1 MTAVPIS
8 SMTLLTSLRRSASM
22 ASTGTSNSEEY
33 DAHEHEPMML
43 MGMATG
49 ASTRKEYDVK
59 ESAIYDERADSL
71 DDPAYS
77 L

>member
-1 MTAVPIS
+1 MTTVPIS

-33 DAHEHEPMML
+33 DVHEHEPMML

-49 ASTRKEYDVK
+49 ASTCEEYDVK
-59 ESAIYDERADSL
+59 EAAIYDERADSL
-71 DDPAYS
+71 DDPAY
-77 L
+77 

>member
-1 MTAVPIS
+1 
-8 SMTLLTSLRRSASM
+8 M

-49 ASTRKEYDVK
+49 ASTCEEYDVK
-59 ESAIYDERADSL
+59 EAAIC
-71 DDPAYS
+71 DDRGDLSDYPAN
-77 L
+77 